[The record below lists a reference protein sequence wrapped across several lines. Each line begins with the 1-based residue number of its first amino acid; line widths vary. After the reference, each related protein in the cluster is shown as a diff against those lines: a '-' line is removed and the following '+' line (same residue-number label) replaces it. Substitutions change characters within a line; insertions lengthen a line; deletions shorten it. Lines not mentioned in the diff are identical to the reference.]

1 MAKRSHSETTNQER
15 QSKPVERDTSRK
27 KRRTVQP
34 SILAEANGSISSVEG
49 EGDAKKKSH
58 KHIDKF
64 AKLIKA
70 SDPHEGNLPR
80 TADLSPRVVIPADK
94 SLVAVIREVGVD
106 TAAALESST
115 KSQSKKVDESVYD
128 AFSNNSLC
136 GAEASESVP
145 KLRIGEAQSSF
156 SQAAVHRYN
165 LEDNTNNG
173 CPAREQKT
181 FGIGKEKAAEIA
193 PTPAADR
200 SGAQA
205 VADPCSIIAQGLK
218 TKKVE
223 NKKRKRTGSKEDTP
237 MEPLP
242 PPTVTLESDLKESTD
257 AGSKLEFR
265 PAKESKEAKK
275 ARKAQR
281 KKSSVAEVIFDTK
294 SSMLEKPKN
303 RKASDGNPKDWT
315 GAPNTRQAELAGITT
330 KYVENACLTTL
341 PATQIKSFLET
352 HFVTVMDPLSAKYRP
367 IIDFAYLPNHT
378 ESQQNLFTDFKAP
391 TPIQAAAWPFLLAG
405 RDAIG
410 VAETGSGKT
419 LAFGIPC
426 LQYVRSFAQKKI
438 GAGVKAIVISP
449 TRELALQ
456 IYDQFVKIAAET
468 SVKIV
473 CLYGGVSKEEQRAA
487 LTTASVIVATPGR
500 LKDFMQDGSADLGEV
515 GYLVLDEAD
524 RMLDKGFE
532 DDIRKIVAGIPTA
545 QRQTVMFTATW
556 PPSIRELAATFMEN
570 PGKIAIGDN
579 PAGELR
585 ANTHIKQTVEVVD
598 ARGKEIRLLQLLKQN
613 QSGKHSEDRI
623 LVFCLYKKEATRVE
637 NFLRS
642 KGLKVAGI
650 HGDMTQPQR
659 TTSLEAFKSGRVPLL
674 VATDVAARGLDI
686 PAVKLVINVTF
697 PLTVEDYVHR
707 IGRSVSTAAK
717 RDPY

>member
-15 QSKPVERDTSRK
+15 QSKQVERETLHK
-27 KRRTVQP
+27 KCRTVQP
-34 SILAEANGSISSVEG
+34 PTFAEANGIMSVAG
-49 EGDAKKKSH
+49 EGDIKKKSR

-64 AKLIKA
+64 DKLVKA
-70 SDPHEGNLPR
+70 SDTPEGDLPL
-80 TADLSPRVVIPADK
+80 TADLSPPLVIPADK
-94 SLVAVIREVGVD
+94 SLFAVIGEVGVD
-106 TAAALESST
+106 TVAALELST
-115 KSQSKKVDESVYD
+115 KSHREKAGLDESVRD
-128 AFSNNSLC
+128 ALPDDSLS
-136 GAEASESVP
+136 GAKASGSVP
-145 KLRIGEAQSSF
+145 KIRIVEAQSSF
-156 SQAAVHRYN
+156 TQTAVPLHN
-165 LEDNTNNG
+165 FEANTNKG
-173 CPAREQKT
+173 RPAREQKA
-181 FGIGKEKAAEIA
+181 FGIGKGKAAGTA
-193 PTPAADR
+193 LTPAADG
-200 SGAQA
+200 SDGET
-205 VADPCSIIAQGLK
+205 VADSYSVSALRSK
-218 TKKVE
+218 
-223 NKKRKRTGSKEDTP
+223 NKKAEKKKRERTGSKEDTP

-242 PPTVTLESDLKESTD
+242 LPTVMLESDFKKSTG
-257 AGSKLEFR
+257 AGSKLKSR
-265 PAKESKEAKK
+265 PAKESKEGKK
-275 ARKAQR
+275 ARKSQLQ
-281 KKSSVAEVIFDTK
+281 KSSVAEVIFDAK
-294 SSMLEKPKN
+294 SLILDKPKN
-303 RKASDGNPKDWT
+303 RTASDGRPKDWT
-315 GAPNTRQAELAGITT
+315 GALNTRQAEAAGITT
-330 KYVENACLTTL
+330 NYVENACLTTL

-352 HFVTVMDPLSAKYRP
+352 HFVTVTDPLSAKYRP
-367 IIDFAYLPNHT
+367 IIDFAYLPNLT

-426 LQYVRSFAQKKI
+426 LQYVSSFAQKNI
-438 GAGVKAIVISP
+438 GTGVKAIVISP

-456 IYDQFVKIAAET
+456 IYDQFVKIAAGT
-468 SVKIV
+468 VVKIV

-532 DDIRKIVAGIPTA
+532 DDIRKIVAKIPTA
-545 QRQTVMFTATW
+545 QCQTVMFTATW
-556 PPSIRELAATFMEN
+556 PPSIRELAATFMKN
-570 PGKIAIGDN
+570 PVKIAIGDN

-613 QSGKHSEDRI
+613 QSGKHSGDRI

-650 HGDMTQPQR
+650 HGDMSQPQR

-717 RDPY
+717 A